1 MKKVVSFA
9 IIRAIDNTY
18 NKDIVVNK
26 GILLM
31 IIAGIGFM
39 YLVTDLVGEAE
50 STTPGLENSQSR
62 KAREYAKYYS
72 VDINGDDVLNL
83 SGLPLPKAKNVWKES
98 IIKEKML
105 SFFPDFDTMKQVAK
119 EQLQESEFK
128 TYFLKRLWEIEGK
141 YIDGAMGLDQARN
154 AIESL

>member
-1 MKKVVSFA
+1 
-9 IIRAIDNTY
+9 
-18 NKDIVVNK
+18 VNK

-39 YLVTDLVGEAE
+39 YLVTDLVSEAE

-83 SGLPLPKAKNVWKES
+83 SGIPLPKAKSVWKES
-98 IIKEKML
+98 MIREKL
-105 SFFPDFDTMKQVAK
+105 LGYFPDFDIMKQVAK
-119 EQLQESEFK
+119 DQLQDSAFK
-128 TYFLKRLWEIEGK
+128 TYFLKKLWEIEGK
-141 YIDGAMGLDQARN
+141 YIDGGIGLDQARS

>member
-1 MKKVVSFA
+1 
-9 IIRAIDNTY
+9 
-18 NKDIVVNK
+18 
-26 GILLM
+26 M

-39 YLVTDLVGEAE
+39 YLVTDLVSEAE

-83 SGLPLPKAKNVWKES
+83 SGIPLPKAKSVWKES
-98 IIKEKML
+98 MIREKL
-105 SFFPDFDTMKQVAK
+105 LGYFPDFDIMKQVAK
-119 EQLQESEFK
+119 DQLQDSAFK
-128 TYFLKRLWEIEGK
+128 TYFLKKLWEIEGK
-141 YIDGAMGLDQARN
+141 YIDGGIGLDQARS

>member
-1 MKKVVSFA
+1 
-9 IIRAIDNTY
+9 
-18 NKDIVVNK
+18 
-26 GILLM
+26 M

-39 YLVTDLVGEAE
+39 YLVTDLVSEAE

-83 SGLPLPKAKNVWKES
+83 AGIPLPKAKSVWRES
-98 IIKEKML
+98 IIREKL
-105 SFFPDFDTMKQVAK
+105 LGYFPDFDTMKQVAK
-119 EQLQESEFK
+119 DQLQDSAFK
-128 TYFLKRLWEIEGK
+128 TYFLKKLWEIEGK
-141 YIDGAMGLDQARN
+141 YIDGGIGLDQARS